1 MAFNKNSHQQNYFS
15 INVMLLKYE
24 KVLFKVVCFDL
35 LQELFGKVKW
45 PYFLILTSLMFPL
58 IKQESLENRGCHQG

>member
-24 KVLFKVVCFDL
+24 KVLFKIVCFDL
-35 LQELFGKVKW
+35 LQKLLGEAKW
-45 PYFLILTSLMFPL
+45 PYFLILTSLKFLL
-58 IKQESLENRGCHQG
+58 IK